1 MKNKNIDNIFIYWI
15 YFVSLIV
22 ISIYIMES
30 FNLIS
35 TIFRDDISYISSLIA
50 AIFLFYLTLG
60 GYYLYKLRDALYFLD
75 SNKDITRDNVF
86 VVIYNDFRVL
96 YSEKN
101 NEVNTSQMFL
111 TNLQSIRDEFKAKLY
126 EFVDNGFFVADLLL
140 KLGIVGTVIGFIIM
154 LSSLSTIDEINLS
167 KMNNLLLSMS
177 SGMKVALYTTLSGLI
192 GSILLTIQNN
202 FLENKI
208 NIFIS
213 RVLSTE
219 IYEKKS

>member
-1 MKNKNIDNIFIYWI
+1 MKNRHIDNIFIYWI

-86 VVIYNDFRVL
+86 VVIYNDFRAL

-154 LSSLSTIDEINLS
+154 LSSLSTIDEMNLS

-213 RVLSTE
+213 KVLSTE